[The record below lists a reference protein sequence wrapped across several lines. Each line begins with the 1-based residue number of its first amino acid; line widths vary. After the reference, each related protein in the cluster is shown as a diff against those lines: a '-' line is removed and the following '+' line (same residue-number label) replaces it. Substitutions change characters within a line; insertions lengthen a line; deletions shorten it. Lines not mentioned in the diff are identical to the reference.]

1 MSATN
6 RGSKRKP
13 YDFYATP
20 PEVIENLLK
29 HIDLNKYGNRI
40 LEPSAGNGNF
50 CRVIKQYYPNKHIT
64 ALEIRNEERNN
75 LELYSDE
82 VIIND
87 YLKLDTNNKY
97 NIIIGNPPYSKAID
111 FVNKSLQLLNRDS
124 GVLIFLLR
132 TAFLE
137 SKSRYKFWQD
147 NPLTALY
154 TLSKRPSFT
163 GKGTDATSYSWFI
176 WDNSTI
182 NQYIKVI

>member
-6 RGSKRKP
+6 RGSERKP

-50 CRVIKQYYPNKHIT
+50 CKVIKQYYPNKHIT

-111 FVNKSLQLLNRDS
+111 FVNKSLQLLNRDGGS
-124 GVLIFLLR
+124 DILIKNCVF
-132 TAFLE
+132 
-137 SKSRYKFWQD
+137 
-147 NPLTALY
+147 
-154 TLSKRPSFT
+154 
-163 GKGTDATSYSWFI
+163 GK
-176 WDNSTI
+176 
-182 NQYIKVI
+182 QIKI

>member
-6 RGSKRKP
+6 RGSERKP

-75 LELYSDE
+75 LELYSM
-82 VIIND
+82 
-87 YLKLDTNNKY
+87 KL
-97 NIIIGNPPYSKAID
+97 
-111 FVNKSLQLLNRDS
+111 
-124 GVLIFLLR
+124 
-132 TAFLE
+132 
-137 SKSRYKFWQD
+137 
-147 NPLTALY
+147 
-154 TLSKRPSFT
+154 
-163 GKGTDATSYSWFI
+163 
-176 WDNSTI
+176 
-182 NQYIKVI
+182 